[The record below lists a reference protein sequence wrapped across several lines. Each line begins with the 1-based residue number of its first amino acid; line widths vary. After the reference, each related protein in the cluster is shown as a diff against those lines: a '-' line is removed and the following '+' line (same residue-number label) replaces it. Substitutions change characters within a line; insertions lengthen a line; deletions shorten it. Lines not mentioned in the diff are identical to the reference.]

1 VDSDRDYYAMLGLTS
16 TAEVEVIQAVYR
28 ALAKKYHPD
37 VYKGDK
43 IAFVGQNGCGKT
55 TLTKI
60 INSELN
66 CKGNI
71 KIGDKVIINY
81 FDQNQNDLFDLNMS
95 ILEYIENIFEKEML
109 INGEA
114 YISTPYEEMIK
125 AGLKVNFFK
134 IDYFFQWGTPEDYN
148 EFLYNLDEVHNVR
161 NEKKI
166 DLTGINLLIPAGGE
180 GQRFKKENYKTEKIF
195 LDVSGEPL
203 IKNITSSF
211 KNQESTAI
219 LVTKNNQG
227 PLNALNLVS
236 SKSLITISEKTK
248 DQAHSGMKLVDE
260 VENDFPILIHS
271 ADCILDK
278 NIELDITDY
287 DVGIITKKNYR
298 RAFFKFDNYGWVNNI
313 ENKITTFSIKKKP
326 YSKKSNVIT
335 GIFIFKDKNTY
346 KTLFEDTIKRLNNSN
361 SEIHID
367 YLIETAVLQNM
378 RIKEIATSKTVM
390 IGTPL
395 EYELYKYMDY
405 VSNYLDQD

>member
-1 VDSDRDYYAMLGLTS
+1 M
-16 TAEVEVIQAVYR
+16 
-28 ALAKKYHPD
+28 
-37 VYKGDK
+37 
-43 IAFVGQNGCGKT
+43 
-55 TLTKI
+55 
-60 INSELN
+60 
-66 CKGNI
+66 
-71 KIGDKVIINY
+71 
-81 FDQNQNDLFDLNMS
+81 
-95 ILEYIENIFEKEML
+95 
-109 INGEA
+109 
-114 YISTPYEEMIK
+114 
-125 AGLKVNFFK
+125 
-134 IDYFFQWGTPEDYN
+134 
-148 EFLYNLDEVHNVR
+148 
-161 NEKKI
+161 
-166 DLTGINLLIPAGGE
+166 
-180 GQRFKKENYKTEKIF
+180 
-195 LDVSGEPL
+195 
-203 IKNITSSF
+203 
-211 KNQESTAI
+211 
-219 LVTKNNQG
+219 
-227 PLNALNLVS
+227 S